1 MKDVA
6 HCTNCG
12 VKWKAKDIWKLGAA
26 KDGKNCPSCGAR
38 QYVSFKNGGFLMGL
52 GYVSGTIGLLL
63 IVLFPYYIRLSN
75 QKDKELYGE

>member
-1 MKDVA
+1 MMA
-6 HCTNCG
+6 YCANCG
-12 VKWKAKDIWKLGAA
+12 TEWKVKDIWKLGVS
-26 KDGKNCPSCGAR
+26 KDGKNCPSCDAR
-38 QYVSFKNGGFLMGL
+38 QYVSFNNGGFLMGL